1 MLAEEICRE
10 PELWQDEIVK
20 MQTMKNPV
28 VLFGA
33 GNTREFNLEY
43 FYGLGIAPSAFC
55 DNAVHKIGGK
65 VGELDILSF
74 EQVRERYPDAYFY
87 ITTQLSYCELCKQ
100 ILDGGYAP
108 EQISEYDIIF
118 QLPWEKNCINYYM
131 EHGQELE
138 ELYESLSDECSRQ
151 ILRNRLL
158 FLRTRKRKYLTEVR
172 ERNQYF
178 SKELIDFEKIDCF
191 VDLGMYTGDTIVQFL
206 EVTKGKYK
214 KIYGFEPDEQIY
226 QTARE
231 NLKEFPDITL
241 VKKGTSDFDGQVQV
255 TQALGVMQS
264 IESGVFDAKK
274 ATDNSFEVCKLDTF
288 FGNQEMS
295 GGMLKLDIEGAEMAA
310 LRGGAEW
317 IRKNRPVIA
326 VCVYHKQ
333 EDIFELPA
341 FCKGLVPEYKIY
353 FRHYSDNQ
361 TETVCYLV
369 M

>member
-10 PELWQDEIVK
+10 PELWRDEIVK

-43 FYGLGIAPSAFC
+43 FRGLGIVPSAFC
-55 DNAVHKIGGK
+55 DNAVDKIGGK

-74 EQVRERYPDAYFY
+74 EQVKERYPDAYFY
-87 ITTQLSYCELCKQ
+87 ITTQLFYCEIREQ
-100 ILDGGYAP
+100 MFRGGVEP
-108 EQISEYDIIF
+108 GRISEYDIIF
-118 QLPWEKNCINYYM
+118 QLPWEQDCMNYYM
-131 EHGQELE
+131 EYRQELE
-138 ELYESLSDECSRQ
+138 DLYEALSDERSREV
-151 ILRNRLL
+151 LRNRLL

-178 SKELIDFEKIDCF
+178 SEELIDFEKIDYF

-206 EVTKGKYK
+206 EVTKGKHK

-231 NLKEFPDITL
+231 TLKGFTNLTL
-241 VKKGTSDFDGQVQV
+241 VKKGTSDFDGQAQV
-255 TQALGVMQS
+255 AQALGVMQS
-264 IESGVFDAKK
+264 IEGGVFDVEKGK
-274 ATDNSFEVCKLDTF
+274 ENSFEICKLDTF
-288 FGNQEMS
+288 FGNQEMP
-295 GGMLKLDIEGAEMAA
+295 GGMLKLDIEGAEMAT

-317 IRKNRPVIA
+317 IKKNKPVIA
-326 VCVYHKQ
+326 VCIYHKQ

-361 TETVCYLV
+361 TETVCYLIP
-369 M
+369 